1 MSNEAFDFQKF
12 FEQMAEMQKQT
23 QLTVRENS
31 EQLGTIGTKVKENSI
46 KIRETSESLNS
57 FKEEQEIKWKRMSE
71 KERIEEEEAGEIDTC
86 ITNRISVIA
95 EENRWSDEDYANY
108 FGGFKKQAW
117 IDGKKHSYV
126 VGKKGISTKKC
137 FFNDVKEFYAGWTPY
152 GWGVKG
158 YMNHLDKRREMR
170 NGVGQG

>member
-1 MSNEAFDFQKF
+1 MSEQMYDFQKF
-12 FEQMAEMQKQT
+12 LEQMAEMQKQT
-23 QLTVRENS
+23 QLTIQVNS
-31 EQLGTIGTKVKENSI
+31 EQLGTIATKVKENSI
-46 KIRETSESLNS
+46 KIRETAESFES
-57 FKEEQEIKWKRMSE
+57 FKDDQETRWKRMAE
-71 KERIEEEEAGEIDTC
+71 KERIEEEEAGEIDDC

-95 EENRWSDEDYANY
+95 EEHKWSDEDYMRY

-137 FFNDVKEFYAGWTPY
+137 FFEDVKNYYASWTPY

-158 YMNHLDKRREMR
+158 YMSHLDKVREMR
-170 NGVGQG
+170 GRG